1 MSEEIGAM
9 VTMEQ
14 NDAAFAGAGAVEGPT
29 MVDRVILAVI
39 AGLAE
44 HSGLNLSAET
54 VVNYAV
60 NVALHV
66 STAMDLDQAPED
78 EQSAYY
84 REAFLAALGGVVAN
98 HGTKWSAAQAFEG
111 AHTMASLAIAS
122 REAAFDAM
130 ARHREEEA
138 KRKTQAAVTDRVK
151 SMAGMRRGAAQ
162 QPPPP
167 PPKGAAK
174 GAPKRR

>member
-1 MSEEIGAM
+1 MSEDIGAM
-9 VTMEQ
+9 VEQ
-14 NDAAFAGAGAVEGPT
+14 QDVANAGAAEGPT
-29 MVDRVILAVI
+29 MVDRVVLAVI

-66 STAMDLDQAPED
+66 ATAMDVDQAAED
-78 EQSAYY
+78 AESAYY

-122 REAAFDAM
+122 RDATFDAM

-138 KRKTQAAVTDRVK
+138 KKKAQAAVSDRVK
-151 SMAGMRRGAAQ
+151 SMAGLRRGAAQ
-162 QPPPP
+162 PPPP
-167 PPKGAAK
+167 PASK
-174 GAPKRR
+174 GAPKRK